1 MKVDEIYCIIREV
14 SELPDRSSPEDWPDA
29 LLVTPDELKNIL
41 SEYLI
46 AHPGGNM
53 VLMPLELNDEAART
67 RAAEQYEDC
76 SDNFKN
82 LHRDCGESEYSR
94 LKARWIDNRAIQL
107 QEQYRAMVKVVGR
120 AK

>member
-1 MKVDEIYCIIREV
+1 MEIDEIYCIIREV
-14 SELPDRSSPEDWPDA
+14 SELPDRSSPDDWPEA

-46 AHPGGNM
+46 APRGDNL
-53 VLMPLELNDEAART
+53 VLMPKELDDDAART
-67 RAAEQYEDC
+67 RAAEQYEEC

-82 LHRDCGESEYSR
+82 LHRDCGESEYNR
-94 LKARWIDNRAIQL
+94 LKTRWIDNRAIQL

-120 AK
+120 A